1 MRSKSETL
9 PVVIKLSALCVG
21 SPLVVLGFSL
31 MLSDLSQMIRSH
43 VVLAAPHP
51 GLAFGPMCV
60 LVGLSFL
67 WPLRI
72 NGSR

>member
-1 MRSKSETL
+1 MRSKLDTL
-9 PVVIKLSALCVG
+9 PVVIKLSAVCFG
-21 SPLVVLGFSL
+21 APLVVMGIWLL
-31 MLSDLSQMIRSH
+31 LSDALQMMRSH
-43 VVLAAPHP
+43 AVLAAPLA

-72 NGSR
+72 NGYR